1 MQTDSRLRPLV
12 AGCITTLLLTVS
24 LGLAGCQS
32 APSRDGAQDAMS
44 PAVPSTG
51 KMADVRGGGDLLVM
65 RKEAEQLYRA
75 KDFAKAL
82 PLYENLSRRA
92 PKDALTWFYLGNVQ
106 ARLQQNDQAI
116 KSYERA
122 VQYDPGLSK
131 AWHNMGLLQLRQ
143 SANSFT
149 QMAQL
154 TKSGDPL
161 SGRAIHLSQGTLA
174 LLDKG
179 PANATPAGD

>member
-1 MQTDSRLRPLV
+1 MQTNSRHRPLT
-12 AGCITTLLLTVS
+12 AGGITTMLLVVS

-32 APSRDGAQDAMS
+32 APSREADPDRVAVATPSPVKGA
-44 PAVPSTG
+44 
-51 KMADVRGGGDLLVM
+51 GDLLVM

-75 KDFAKAL
+75 KDYAKAL
-82 PLYENLSRRA
+82 PLYENLTRRA

-179 PANATPAGD
+179 PANATSAGD